1 MVEQIGAMIEEGP
14 EDWQI
19 VQQMNGVGRMELGG
33 GGSLI
38 VRGK

>member
-19 VQQMNGVGRMELGG
+19 VQQMNGVGMPRN
-33 GGSLI
+33 
-38 VRGK
+38 

>member
-1 MVEQIGAMIEEGP
+1 MVEQIGAMIEVGP

-19 VQQMNGVGRMELGG
+19 VQQVNGWGGWSWGG
-33 GGSLI
+33 GGSLM